1 MGWIEKEQS
10 TSFEHEAIE
19 GLYYIDGDVMATIF
33 KPDWTKGQKYP
44 KIAFPSG
51 QEFDIWE
58 GSGSPIVH
66 VFPYGEMDLRFRDTR
81 DNAYRYANHVAEQCG
96 YLAAPVGDNQLELIG
111 SDDDHF
117 LVTYD
122 HERGVMANIEV
133 VEDPSPTDP
142 QRPLPLVP
150 PKVREILPELYSQE
164 AQGLQ
169 AEAVVKF
176 FSPDSQWTW
185 YATEFD
191 GVDTLYGLV
200 VGEEIELG
208 YFSLAELESLRG
220 PLNLPVE
227 RDLYFEPATLEELKQ
242 MHDEQRFS

>member
-1 MGWIEKEQS
+1 MSWIEKGQS
-10 TSFEHEAIE
+10 ASFEHEAIE
-19 GLYYIDGDVMATIF
+19 GLYYIDGDVLATVF
-33 KPDWTKGQKYP
+33 KPDWTKGQKYA
-44 KIAFPSG
+44 KIAFSSG

-66 VFPYGEMDLRFRDTR
+66 VFPYGEMDLRLRDTR
-81 DNAYRYANHVAEQCG
+81 DNAYRYANHIAEQCG

-122 HERGVMANIEV
+122 NESGVMTDIEEV
-133 VEDPSPTDP
+133 TNSYPIDP
-142 QRPLPLVP
+142 QQRLPLVP
-150 PKVREILPELYSQE
+150 PKVREKLPALYSQE
-164 AQGLQ
+164 EKGMEAR
-169 AEAVVKF
+169 AVVKF

-191 GVDTLYGLV
+191 GVDSFFGLV
-200 VGEEIELG
+200 VGQEIELG

-220 PLNLPVE
+220 PLNLAVE
-227 RDLYFEPATLEELKQ
+227 RDLYFESATLGDLKQ
-242 MHDEQRFS
+242 MHDDQRFS

>member
-1 MGWIEKEQS
+1 MAWLSKEAQ
-10 TSFEHEAIE
+10 TNFETDLIE
-19 GLYYIDGDVMATIF
+19 GLFFLDGDMLATIF

-58 GSGSPIVH
+58 GSGSPIIH
-66 VFPYGEMDLRFRDTR
+66 VFRYGEMDLRLRDTR
-81 DNAYRYANHVAEQCG
+81 DNAYRYANLVAEQCG

-122 HERGVMANIEV
+122 NELGVMANIEEV
-133 VEDPSPTDP
+133 TNPDPIDP
-142 QRPLPLVP
+142 QKRLPLVP
-150 PKVREILPELYSQE
+150 PQVRETLPALYSQE

-227 RDLYFEPATLEELKQ
+227 RDLYFEPTTLQDLKQ
-242 MHDEQRFS
+242 MHDDQRFS